1 MFAGSHQL
9 TIDDKGRLAIPV
21 RFRQQLADG
30 PGLQLVVT
38 KGPDACLEIY
48 PAAEFRRVTEQ
59 IEQMENRDDAE
70 LLKLAFVGLASEVEV
85 DRQGRIPIAP
95 MLREQAHLDG
105 AVVLSG
111 QINRWNLWSDAQ
123 WKEMFGEGPNSIH
136 AALKGAFRNLRR

>member
-9 TIDDKGRLAIPV
+9 TIDDKGRLAIPA

-38 KGPDACLEIY
+38 KGPDQCLEIY
-48 PAAEFRRVTEQ
+48 PAAEFRRITDQ

-70 LLKLAFVGLASEVEV
+70 LLKMAFVGLAAETEV
-85 DRQGRIPIAP
+85 DRQGRISVPP
-95 MLREQAHLDG
+95 MLREMARLDG
-105 AVVLSG
+105 PVVLAG
-111 QINRWNLWSDAQ
+111 QINRFNLWSEAQ
-123 WKEMFGEGPNSIH
+123 WKEMFGTGPNSIQ

>member
-9 TIDDKGRLAIPV
+9 TIDDKGRLAIPA

-38 KGPDACLEIY
+38 KGPDHCLEIY
-48 PAAEFRRVTEQ
+48 PAAEFRRITDQ

-70 LLKLAFVGLASEVEV
+70 LLKMAFVGLAAEAEV
-85 DRQGRIPIAP
+85 DRQGRISVPP
-95 MLREQAHLDG
+95 MLREMAQLDG
-105 AVVLSG
+105 PVVLAG
-111 QINRWNLWSDAQ
+111 QINRFNLWSETQ
-123 WKEMFGEGPNSIH
+123 WKEMFGTGPNSIQ